1 MKINKESIL
10 SILKSLD
17 KEKYKI
23 NKSRPDI
30 ILFVNGLPL
39 VVIELKSMSNDTRI
53 GIKTS

>member
-1 MKINKESIL
+1 MIVNKESIL